1 MVPVFLRSR
10 NRERDSA
17 EKFTPEMSY
26 RKLLEV
32 KKWDES
38 PSKFQILKRV
48 LTTTY
53 GTPLVSTSYYPFLR
67 NYKNG

>member
-32 KKWDES
+32 KNGMKVL
-38 PSKFQILKRV
+38 PNFKF
-48 LTTTY
+48 
-53 GTPLVSTSYYPFLR
+53 
-67 NYKNG
+67 